1 MVRLHPF
8 LILGLIQWSVSSAFA
23 ASPPRIIYETD
34 MESDI
39 DDAATLAVLHKLA
52 DQGQC
57 GLALLLIA
65 LLFASPLSAQVEVA
79 KVEFVGDVYRSGY
92 GDNWQKIV
100 LRLRGPEAQPATQ
113 GASANHGSE

>member
-1 MVRLHPF
+1 MVRLHSF
-8 LILGLIQWSVSSAFA
+8 LILGLIQLSVSSAFA

-57 GLALLLIA
+57 KL
-65 LLFASPLSAQVEVA
+65 
-79 KVEFVGDVYRSGY
+79 
-92 GDNWQKIV
+92 
-100 LRLRGPEAQPATQ
+100 
-113 GASANHGSE
+113 